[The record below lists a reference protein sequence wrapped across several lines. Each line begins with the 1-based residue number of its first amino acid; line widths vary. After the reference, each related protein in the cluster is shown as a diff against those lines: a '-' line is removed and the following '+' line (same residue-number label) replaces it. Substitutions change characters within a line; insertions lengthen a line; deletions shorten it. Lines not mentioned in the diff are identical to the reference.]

1 MKKTRIIL
9 ALALTMPLLTWFGN
23 TIFRYFS
30 YQTPPQIVLKGV
42 DDNAYYTGTI
52 ACGLNGSSDYKI
64 ATVAIS
70 LDGTPLDIKTAR
82 HIGAKTFERSFDLD
96 TATLNDGKHTIALE
110 ACDSS
115 YHHNKTSIAREFFV
129 DNKQLKAAF
138 LQSEYILEQGR
149 SIHAQLQTNKPVKKL
164 QLSFLSNTYEC
175 YPESEGSTI
184 YEAFIPTDCEDI
196 PNEYLLTAEISDA
209 VNNSVKLTNRV
220 KIKQADFKK
229 AKGFNV
235 AKGKLDSEKEV
246 SMNSK
251 ILQDALLHWLK
262 DSPKRKLWSG
272 QFIAPCEI
280 LRISTPFGEIR
291 TTAEKG
297 RYHHAAIDIINHPKS
312 TIWAAQDGKVII
324 KDRFLLSGNTVVLD
338 HGLGV
343 TSLYFHL
350 EDFADIEVGDI
361 IKKGTPLGRLGMTGY
376 ASGPHLHWE
385 IRIHNRQVDP
395 LQWTEKTF

>member
-1 MKKTRIIL
+1 VKKTHIIL
-9 ALALTMPLLTWFGN
+9 TLVVTIPVTTWLGN
-23 TIFRYFS
+23 GIVKYFS
-30 YQTPPQIVLKGV
+30 YHTPPHITLKGV
-42 DDNAYYTGTI
+42 DDKAYYTGTVACTI
-52 ACGLNGSSDYKI
+52 AGASDYKI
-64 ATVAIS
+64 ATITIS
-70 LDGTPLDIKTAR
+70 LDGTPLDIKTAH
-82 HIGAKTFERSFDLD
+82 HIGAPSFERSFDLD
-96 TATLNDGKHTIALE
+96 TAALADGKHTLALE
-110 ACDSS
+110 AYDSS
-115 YHHNKTSIAREFFV
+115 YHQNKISLMREFFI
-129 DNKQLKAAF
+129 DNKQLKSAF
-138 LQSEYILEQGR
+138 LQSEYIIEQGR

-164 QLSFLSNTYEC
+164 QVSFLSHTYEC

-196 PNEYLLTAEISDA
+196 PNEYLLTAHITDA
-209 VNNSVKLTNRV
+209 VDNTMKLTNKV
-220 KIKQADFKK
+220 KIKQAEFKK
-229 AKGFNV
+229 AKGFSV

-251 ILQDALLHWLK
+251 ILQDALLQWLK
-262 DSPKRKLWSG
+262 DSPKQKLWSG

-297 RYHHAAIDIINHPKS
+297 RYHHAAVDIINHPKS

-324 KDRFLLSGNTVVLD
+324 KDRFLMSGNTVVLD

-350 EDFADIEVGDI
+350 ENFADIEVGDML
-361 IKKGTPLGRLGMTGY
+361 KKGTPLGRLGMTGY

-385 IRIHNRQVDP
+385 IRINNRPVDP